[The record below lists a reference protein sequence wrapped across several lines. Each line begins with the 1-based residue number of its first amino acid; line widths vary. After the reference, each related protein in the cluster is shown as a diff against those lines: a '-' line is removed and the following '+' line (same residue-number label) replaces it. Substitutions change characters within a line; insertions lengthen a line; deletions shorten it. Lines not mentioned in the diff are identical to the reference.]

1 MLPPTMIKN
10 GNLAIYR
17 EQSTMNYL
25 PKEMYA
31 SFVQTLKIKNA
42 QFVDQTALD
51 TGLEIINI
59 LMLRSET
66 KLITI
71 ATKGQTIPSIQ
82 KFYNA
87 SFPAEREV
95 YDMFGVL
102 FAGAFDLR
110 RLLSTYGFTGHPL
123 LKQFPLIG
131 TEVVSYQ
138 KTAIKSSAVFLTQD
152 LRNFGIA

>member
-1 MLPPTMIKN
+1 MGLSLIKN
-10 GNLAIYR
+10 GNISIYR
-17 EQSTMNYL
+17 EQSAINYL
-25 PKEMYA
+25 TKEIYA
-31 SFVQTLKIKNA
+31 PFVQMQSVKNA

-51 TGLEIINI
+51 TGMEILNI
-59 LMLRSET
+59 LILRNEN
-66 KLITI
+66 KLTTVI
-71 ATKGQTIPSIQ
+71 TKGQTIPSIQ
-82 KFYNA
+82 SLYQA

-102 FAGAFDLR
+102 FTGAFDLR

-138 KTAIKSSAVFLTQD
+138 KTAIKSSVVFLTQD
-152 LRNFGIA
+152 LRNFGIS